1 MVYKIVGIKTSG
13 NGIKNENMSNK
24 ELAKELRKPIIRKF
38 QEKKVHLPF
47 IDNIRGTGLVD
58 MQMIS
63 KCNWDL
69 NVHYVLLA
77 FISRYAGVIPLK
89 DKRHYTY

>member
-1 MVYKIVGIKTSG
+1 MVYIIVDIKTSG
-13 NGIKNENMSNK
+13 NGIKNENMSN
-24 ELAKELRKPIIRKF
+24 KELRKPIIRKF

-77 FISRYAGVIPLK
+77 FIADMQGLFL
-89 DKRHYTY
+89 

>member
-1 MVYKIVGIKTSG
+1 MVYIIVDIKTSG

-69 NVHYVLLA
+69 NVHYVLWA
-77 FISRYAGVIPLK
+77 FIADMQGLFL
-89 DKRHYTY
+89 

>member
-1 MVYKIVGIKTSG
+1 MVLKMRICQTKNQLKNYANQLLG
-13 NGIKNENMSNK
+13 NS
-24 ELAKELRKPIIRKF
+24 RK
-38 QEKKVHLPF
+38 KKVHLPF

-58 MQMIS
+58 MQIIS

-77 FISRYAGVIPLK
+77 FIADMQGLFL
-89 DKRHYTY
+89 